1 MEGYL
6 RLFPLNLVAFPGEE
20 LNLHI
25 FEDRYKQ
32 LVEECL
38 TQQISFGIPS
48 YVHAALEF
56 GTEVKIKQLVR
67 KYEDGR
73 MDISTEA
80 TRVFKVKSF
89 ENPVKGKL
97 YAGGEVEFQDNI
109 YDIDIGH
116 HHQMVELLREFYAAL
131 HLDQEIHVAEDAMSF
146 HIAHKIGLSL
156 EEEYELLKL
165 PRESERQTFVVVHLK
180 KAIPLLR
187 EIERT
192 KQLIQMNGHFKHF
205 DKLDY

>member
-1 MEGYL
+1 MESYL

-32 LVEECL
+32 LIEECL
-38 TQQISFGIPS
+38 ALQAPFGIPS
-48 YVHAALEF
+48 YVHTKVEF
-56 GTEVKIKQLVR
+56 GSEVKIKQVVK

-80 TRVFKVKSF
+80 TRIFKVKSF
-89 ENPVKGKL
+89 ENPVSGKL
-97 YAGGEVEFQDNI
+97 YSGGKVEYQDNI
-109 YDIDIGH
+109 YDIDFSSQLEMI
-116 HHQMVELLREFYAAL
+116 ELLRAFYKAL
-131 HLDQEIHVAEDAMSF
+131 HMENEIHIADDVTSF

-165 PRESERQTFVVVHLK
+165 PHESERQAFIIRHLK

-187 EIERT
+187 EIERA
-192 KQLIQMNGHFKHF
+192 KQMIKMNGHFKHF
-205 DKLDY
+205 DKLDF

>member
-1 MEGYL
+1 MESYL
-6 RLFPLNLVAFPGEE
+6 CLFPLNLVAFPGEE

-32 LVEECL
+32 LIEECL
-38 TQQISFGIPS
+38 TQQIPFGIPS
-48 YVHAALEF
+48 YVHTKLEF
-56 GTEVKIKQLVR
+56 GSEVKITKLVR

-73 MDISTEA
+73 LDISTEA

-109 YDIDIGH
+109 YDIDFPR
-116 HHQMVELLREFYAAL
+116 QLEMVELLKELYAAL
-131 HLDQEIHVAEDAMSF
+131 DLEDEISITDDVLSF
-146 HIAHKIGLSL
+146 QIAHKIGLSL

-165 PRESERQTFVVVHLK
+165 PLESERQAFIIGHLK
-180 KAIPLLR
+180 KTIPLLH
-187 EIERT
+187 EIERA

-205 DKLDY
+205 DKLDF

>member
-1 MEGYL
+1 MESYL

-32 LVEECL
+32 LIEECL
-38 TQQISFGIPS
+38 TQQIPFGIPS
-48 YVHAALEF
+48 YVHAKLEF
-56 GTEVKIKQLVR
+56 GSEVKITQLVG

-73 MDISTEA
+73 LDISTEA

-109 YDIDIGH
+109 YDIDFSSQLEMI
-116 HHQMVELLREFYAAL
+116 ELLKEFYVTL
-131 HLDQEIHVAEDAMSF
+131 NLEDEIRITDDVTSF
-146 HIAHKIGLSL
+146 PIAHKIGLSL

-165 PRESERQTFVVVHLK
+165 SLESERQTFIIGHLK
-180 KAIPLLR
+180 KAIPLLH

-205 DKLDY
+205 DKLDF

>member
-32 LVEECL
+32 LIEECL
-38 TQQISFGIPS
+38 AQQISFGIPS
-48 YVHAALEF
+48 YVHATLEF
-56 GTEVKIKQLVR
+56 GSEVKINQLVR

-80 TRVFKVKSF
+80 TRVFKVISF

-109 YDIDIGH
+109 YDIDIAR
-116 HHQMVELLREFYAAL
+116 QLKMIELLKEFYVAL
-131 HLDQEIHVAEDAMSF
+131 HLDDEIHVADDVMSF
-146 HIAHKIGLSL
+146 HIAHKVGLSL

-165 PRESERQTFVVVHLK
+165 PLESERQDFVIRHLK

-192 KQLIQMNGHFKHF
+192 KQLIKMNGHFKHF